1 MADLLP
7 SRPPAS
13 SSTPLAAEA
22 YRAFFVARNGRVT
35 GMVPVQA
42 TSLDEACFLAR
53 ALVEGDEVVE
63 LWAGLRTVARFEHDG
78 GSSPLS

>member
-1 MADLLP
+1 
-7 SRPPAS
+7 
-13 SSTPLAAEA
+13 
-22 YRAFFVARNGRVT
+22 
-35 GMVPVQA
+35 MVPVQA
-42 TSLDEACFLAR
+42 ASLDEACFLAR